1 MINYFVGYS
10 PYPDEGVNLDSFL
23 EKKIDERIK
32 LIGKCRI
39 KASCEKDAYEIFINS
54 PAYGDVLPRT
64 IWVAKWGFKQRIPG
78 FAREIYFNEHLDD
91 AKKLYEEKFPKIAPC
106 PDCGRELSRSATA
119 CPQCGYIT
127 PAGGDNLSGEEK
139 YARMMAQVNAHN
151 KSHGMPLIVQFAA
164 LGFVIIFVLPVL
176 FKSCA
181 P

>member
-10 PYPDEGVNLDSFL
+10 LYPDEGVNLDSFL
-23 EKKIDERIK
+23 EKKIDEEAQQ
-32 LIGKCRI
+32 IGICRI
-39 KASCEKDAYEIFINS
+39 KAPCEKDAYEIFINS

-119 CPQCGYIT
+119 CPQCGCVT
-127 PAGGDNLSGEEK
+127 PSGQHEK
-139 YARMMAQVNAHN
+139 ELKIEAAKIQANAAN
-151 KSHGMPLIVQFAA
+151 QKNGMPLVVQFAA
-164 LGFVIIFVLPVL
+164 LGFIIIFVLPFL
-176 FKSCA
+176 GKSCA